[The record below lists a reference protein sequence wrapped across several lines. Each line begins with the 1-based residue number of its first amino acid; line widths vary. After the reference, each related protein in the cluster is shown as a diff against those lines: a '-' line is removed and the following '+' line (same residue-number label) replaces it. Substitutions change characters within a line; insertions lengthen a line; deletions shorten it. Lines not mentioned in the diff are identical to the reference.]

1 MLITL
6 AQVMVGLGALMCA
19 VVLATVIPLRYR
31 PGRSAVGAPI
41 APPVARRAAPPRL
54 VPQGRGARPS
64 VSVVVPTLN
73 EAGCLPWVLERLPS
87 WVTEVVLVD
96 GLSTDE
102 TEVVARRAR
111 QDVVV
116 VHQLRPGKGAA
127 LRAGFAAA
135 SGEVIVMIDADGS
148 TNPDEMGRFV
158 DALLDGA
165 EFVKGSRHMRDGGSE
180 DFTLIRGAGNMGLV
194 RLVNLI
200 YGSEFT
206 DLCYGYCAFWRW
218 TLDALALTADGFEI
232 ETELNLNAIKAGLK
246 IREVPSFELHRRAGT
261 SNLNAYRDG
270 RRVLRTIMD
279 ERPGLDSRRKAVA
292 KAIALVPVELA
303 KPGSEHWV
311 PAGADRRRTDR
322 RSGDDSAYTGPER
335 RSGRD
340 RRSLPEHTVTVY
352 RVIDDHLSDPLG
364 SCSGS
369 ASAAPDSDEMMSG
382 SGSSAA

>member
-6 AQVMVGLGALMCA
+6 VQIMVGLGVLTCA

-31 PGRSAVGAPI
+31 PGRAVIGAPI
-41 APPVARRAAPPRL
+41 ASPVAPSIASPRPSPRAL
-54 VPQGRGARPS
+54 DARPS

-73 EAGCLPWVLERLPS
+73 EAGCLPWVLEQLPS

-116 VHQLRPGKGAA
+116 VHQPQPGKGAA

-135 SGEVIVMIDADGS
+135 SGEIIVMIDADGS
-148 TNPDEMGRFV
+148 TNPAEMGRFV

-165 EFVKGSRHMRDGGSE
+165 EFVKGSRHMRGGGSE
-180 DFTLIRGAGNMGLV
+180 DITVLRGAGNMGLV

-200 YGSEFT
+200 YGSDFT

-218 TLDALALTADGFEI
+218 TVDSLALTANGFEI

-279 ERPGLDSRRKAVA
+279 ERPGLDSRRKASTRS
-292 KAIALVPVELA
+292 ITLVPVELA
-303 KPGSEHWV
+303 KPGSAHWV
-311 PAGADRRRTDR
+311 PAGADRRRKDR
-322 RSGDDSAYTGPER
+322 RDGDDSGYSGPER
-335 RSGRD
+335 RSSVE
-340 RRSLPEHTVTVY
+340 RRSRPEHTVTVY
-352 RVIDDHLSDPLG
+352 RVVDDTPEAVELR
-364 SCSGS
+364 
-369 ASAAPDSDEMMSG
+369 AA
-382 SGSSAA
+382 